1 MDVSGL
7 NGRASGPGAL
17 ALGTRAPVPATE
29 PMPPASVGAA
39 FAEPADAR
47 SITEPP
53 GLTFTPAGLSP
64 GRTSRFVVDL

>member
-1 MDVSGL
+1 
-7 NGRASGPGAL
+7 
-17 ALGTRAPVPATE
+17 
-29 PMPPASVGAA
+29 MPLASVGAA